1 MYTVTNASK
10 DEMDFMI
17 SLAKNE
23 GWNPGLADGRLFYE
37 ADPKGFF
44 IGKLKGEPISCI
56 SAVKYGDFG
65 FVGLYIV
72 RPQYRAQGY
81 GLPLWR
87 KAMDYLGDIN
97 IGLDGVPAQ
106 VENYQ
111 KSGFQSCHGSWRFAG
126 EIPVK
131 ENGSGHIVPAD
142 ESYLRQIIAYDA
154 LHFPGNRGEFLKGW
168 FGSEG
173 HHALLRLEDNSIR
186 GMGVIRKCYEG
197 YKIGPLFA
205 DTPEIG
211 ESLLLALA
219 RYAQGETVYFDII
232 EGHVN
237 AQKLVQKYQM
247 KKMFECARMYTKERP
262 AVKWDNVYGIT
273 TFELG

>member
-1 MYTVTNASK
+1 MYTVSNASL

-17 SLAKNE
+17 GLAKNE
-23 GWNPGLADGRLFYE
+23 GWNPGLADGRIFYD

-56 SAVKYGDFG
+56 SGVKYGDFG
-65 FVGLYIV
+65 FLGLYIV
-72 RPQYRAQGY
+72 RPQYRGQGY
-81 GLPLWR
+81 GLPLWQ
-87 KAMDYLGDIN
+87 KAVEYLGDIN

-111 KSGFQSCHGSWRFAG
+111 KSGFNLCHGSLRFAG
-126 EIPVK
+126 KISVQ
-131 ENGSGHIVPAD
+131 ENESGHIVPAD
-142 ESYLRQIIAYDA
+142 ESYLSQIIAYDA
-154 LHFPGNRGEFLKGW
+154 LHFPGSRGEFLKGW

-173 HHALLRLEDNSIR
+173 HHALLWLEDNSIR
-186 GMGVIRKCYEG
+186 GMGVIRKCFEG
-197 YKIGPLFA
+197 YKVGPLFA

-232 EGHVN
+232 EGNEN
-237 AQKLVQKYQM
+237 AKKLVAKYQM
-247 KKMFECARMYTKERP
+247 TKMFECARMYTKARP
-262 AVKWDNVYGIT
+262 AVRWNNVYGIT

>member
-1 MYTVTNASK
+1 MYTVTNASQ

-17 SLAKNE
+17 GLAKDE
-23 GWNPGLADGRLFYE
+23 GWNPGLADGRIFYD

-44 IGKLKGEPISCI
+44 IGKLDKEPISCI

-72 RPQYRAQGY
+72 KTQYRGRGY
-81 GLPLWR
+81 GLPIWQ
-87 KAMDYLGDIN
+87 KAMEYLGDIN

-106 VENYQ
+106 VANYQ
-111 KSGFQSCHGSWRFAG
+111 KSGFKFYHGSLRFAG
-126 EIPVK
+126 KIPVMK
-131 ENGSGHIVPAD
+131 NLAASIVPAD
-142 ESYLRQIIAYDA
+142 EAYIDQIIAYDA
-154 LHFPGNRGEFLKGW
+154 LHFPGNRGEFLQGW
-168 FGSEG
+168 FAGEG
-173 HHALLRLEDNSIR
+173 HQALLWPEDDIIR
-186 GMGVIRKCYEG
+186 GMGVIRRCFEG

-219 RYAQGETVYFDII
+219 QYAQGQTVYFDII
-232 EGHVN
+232 EGHEN
-237 AQKLVQKYQM
+237 AQKLAEKYQM
-247 KKMFECARMYTKERP
+247 KKMFECARMYTKAKP
-262 AVKWDNVYGIT
+262 AVRWDNVYGIT